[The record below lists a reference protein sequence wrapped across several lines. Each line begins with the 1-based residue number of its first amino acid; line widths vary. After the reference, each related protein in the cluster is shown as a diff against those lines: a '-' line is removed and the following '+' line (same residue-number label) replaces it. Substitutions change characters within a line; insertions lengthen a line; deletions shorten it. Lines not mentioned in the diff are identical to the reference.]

1 MLEILLII
9 PGVFLLMKGADYFV
23 DSASALSKKLKVT
36 PIVIGLTV
44 VAFGTSAPELSVNL
58 MAAFNNNTDIAFG
71 NIVGSNIANILL
83 ILGVSA
89 TLSKL
94 SVHSNTVWKEIPFS
108 LLAALLVLIFSVQS
122 LLDSRNLNLNF
133 SQNNIIGEI
142 TLTHGI
148 VLLFIFVIFLYYTF
162 GIAKNSNEDIN
173 GEIESMSYIKS
184 ISIILLSLA
193 TIVLGG
199 KLTVDSAVT
208 MAKLFGISESLI
220 GLTIVAVGTSL
231 PELITSIVA
240 AKKGQADLAIG
251 NVIGSNIFNVFFI
264 LGITSIV
271 KNIPVSTYGLIDIFV
286 LVGVT
291 VYTFLSLFIFEK
303 HKLGKF
309 EGLSLILIYI
319 IYTIYLI
326 NRG

>member
-23 DSASALSKKLKVT
+23 DSASSLSKKLKVA

-58 MAAFNNNTDIAFG
+58 LAAINNNTDIAFG
-71 NIVGSNIANILL
+71 NIIGSNIANILL

-89 TLSKL
+89 TITKL

-108 LLAALLVLIFSVQS
+108 LLAALLVLIFSVQK
-122 LLDSRNLNLNF
+122 LLDVRDLNLNF
-133 SQNNIIGEI
+133 SQNNLIGEI
-142 TLTHGI
+142 TLTHGL
-148 VLLFIFVIFLYYTF
+148 VLLSVFIIFLYYTF
-162 GIAKNSNEDIN
+162 GIAKNNSEDFQDDIK
-173 GEIESMSYIKS
+173 IMSIPKS
-184 ISIILLSLA
+184 ILIIVLSLTA
-193 TIVLGG
+193 IVFGG
-199 KLTVDSAVT
+199 KFTVDSAVT

-240 AKKGQADLAIG
+240 TKKGESDLAIG
-251 NVIGSNIFNVFFI
+251 NVIGSNIFNIFLI
-264 LGITSIV
+264 LGITSTV

-286 LVGVT
+286 LLGVT
-291 VYTFLSLFIFEK
+291 IYTFLALFVFEK
-303 HKLGKF
+303 HKLGRKQ
-309 EGLSLILIYI
+309 GISLILMYI
-319 IYTIYLI
+319 IYTIYLVY
-326 NRG
+326 RG

>member
-122 LLDSRNLNLNF
+122 LLDSRNLNVNF

-251 NVIGSNIFNVFFI
+251 NVIGSNIFNIFFI
-264 LGITSIV
+264 LGITSTV